1 MVSALD
7 RTQAGAESD
16 RRMWVQ
22 RSLGGVVDDS
32 TGACQPAAC
41 VLTPDEWE
49 VAHLYAAF
57 AFRKAGDATQPAAR
71 QHRRAGIIDRGD
83 VKRINA
89 DGRLEDLR

>member
-1 MVSALD
+1 MSALD
-7 RTQAGAESD
+7 RTQAETESD

-22 RSLGGVVDDS
+22 RGLGGVVDDA
-32 TGACQPAAC
+32 TGACEPAAC
-41 VLTPDEWE
+41 VLSPDEWE

-57 AFRKAGDATQPAAR
+57 AFRKEGDAQQPAAR
-71 QHRRAGIIDRGD
+71 LHRRAGIIDRGD